1 MKCNKF
7 KLIVLVIL
15 INNIACA
22 DPELVPV
29 VQQTMFTS
37 STLIPL
43 NIINHH
49 NIMSK
54 TSTDIKCSNNH
65 NGSILKINN
74 KNNGTIN
81 KINLVNLSNIASNN
95 SKVKEQSDEDED
107 SGFNGLIEEEK
118 LDKYDKI
125 AIKKYFLDKY
135 YNGISYSDVYKKFDG
150 TITLTKGQL
159 KALDQ
164 VHECAKELRATINP
178 DMELLREHL
187 KQIENTAMFKLLI
200 SSVKNNIKSLFVNG
214 LHGNAGVDFKDVIE
228 KVEFK
233 NILEEMKTKLSNP
246 NKCKILIAFAISKIL
261 DNSKYYLNVK
271 PHSHCPCLVFYNNKF
286 YAVRA
291 TYDYSG
297 GVLLQVEEE
306 YKIYLDKE
314 KMMLIA

>member
-7 KLIVLVIL
+7 KLIVLAIL

-29 VQQTMFTS
+29 VQQIMFTS

-43 NIINHH
+43 KINHH

-74 KNNGTIN
+74 KNNGTID

-135 YNGISYSDVYKKFDG
+135 YNGMSYSDVYKKFDL
-150 TITLTKGQL
+150 TITLTKGQSR
-159 KALDQ
+159 ALDQ
-164 VHECAKELRATINP
+164 AYKWAKELRTTISP
-178 DMELLREHL
+178 EMELLGEYL
-187 KQIENTAMFKLLI
+187 KQIENTDGFKWLI
-200 SSVKNNIKSLFVNG
+200 SSVRNHIKTLFANG
-214 LHGNAGVDFKDVIE
+214 KYGRRGVDFKNVIE
-228 KVEFK
+228 KVECQ
-233 NILEEMKTKLSNP
+233 NMLEEMKVTLNNH
-246 NKCKILIAFAISKIL
+246 NKFRVLIAFALYKIFDDSKF
-261 DNSKYYLNVK
+261 YLNVQ
-271 PHSHCPCLVFYNNKF
+271 PCSDYPCIIVYNNK
-286 YAVRA
+286 V
-291 TYDYSG
+291 YSVYVSYNVVPRG
-297 GVLLQVEEE
+297 NLLFHVEPC
-306 YKIYLDKE
+306 ITCLDKQ
-314 KMMLIA
+314 KMMLLD